1 MKLSK
6 NRVTAIWAEHE
17 STRAIGY
24 KNRLPWKKCQLDL
37 DILTG
42 VISNMDRLVV
52 TRNTY
57 ADLPMSFISKHNL
70 DVVSSEYPIEEY
82 LSSVEKSNILVL
94 GGRLLYQHCIDNN
107 LLNSIIVNT
116 ISFADDITIE
126 YDTTAP
132 LISDNYKIIGQRQIS
147 DSSCSIITSIYGK

>member
-1 MKLSK
+1 MRLLK
-6 NRVTAIWAEHE
+6 NRVTAIWAEHKD
-17 STRAIGY
+17 TRAIGN
-24 KNRLPWKKCQLDL
+24 KNRLPWSKCQLDL
-37 DILTG
+37 DILNG
-42 VISNMDRLVV
+42 VIKNMDRLVV

-57 ADLPMSFISKHNL
+57 GDLPMSFISKHNL

-82 LSSVEKSNILVL
+82 FASVDKSNILVL

-107 LLNSIIVNT
+107 LLDSIVVNT

-147 DSSCSIITSIYGK
+147 DSSCSIITSICGK